1 MSVKENSRLRLL
13 ERPDIF
19 RAGICPSCVRGRRC
33 GWGMEVEATRD
44 NIFHVFLLIKARF
57 MAIPSLSAP
66 RPEQFSALY
75 APIAAEL
82 QEVERR
88 LRAELQSRDPFVD
101 ELVRYGCL
109 LGGKRLRPAL
119 LLLTA
124 QAIGGRVT
132 SEQITLATV
141 VEMIHTA
148 TLVHDDVLD
157 DARMRR
163 HLATV
168 NARWDDETSVL
179 LGDFLFTHAFYL
191 ASTLDSVVGCR
202 LIGRATNLVCEGE
215 LRQKGTRGRFDLSEE
230 EYFEIIDAKTAALT
244 GVSCQLGAL
253 FSGAD
258 ALLVQEMEQFGR
270 ELGIAFQITDD
281 LLDVLGE
288 ESVTGKSLGSDLAQ
302 QKPTLP
308 VLLGLTRAEPTQR
321 QQLLAWLQ
329 EPQAANGSVKRL
341 LEELGAIEETRR
353 QAREFARRAE
363 RRLEHL
369 APSPAREVLAALCE
383 LVVSRPM

>member
-1 MSVKENSRLRLL
+1 MVEAS
-13 ERPDIF
+13 RPDVL
-19 RAGICPSCVRGRRC
+19 AS
-33 GWGMEVEATRD
+33 
-44 NIFHVFLLIKARF
+44 
-57 MAIPSLSAP
+57 
-66 RPEQFSALY
+66 LY
-75 APIAAEL
+75 APIAA
-82 QEVERR
+82 QIAEVERR
-88 LRAELQSRDPFVD
+88 LRAELRSHDPFVD

-124 QAIGGRVT
+124 QALGGRVT
-132 SEQITLATV
+132 PEQITLATV

-168 NARWDDETSVL
+168 NVRWDNEASVL

-191 ASTLDSVVGCR
+191 ASTLDSVIGCR

-230 EYFEIIDAKTAALT
+230 EYLEIIAAKTAALT
-244 GVSCQLGAL
+244 AVSCELGAL
-253 FSGAD
+253 TSGAEEP
-258 ALLVQEMEQFGR
+258 LVREMEQFGR
-270 ELGIAFQITDD
+270 DLGIAFQIADD

-288 ESVTGKSLGSDLAQ
+288 EQVTGKSLGTDLEK

-308 VLLGLTRAEPTQR
+308 VLRGLARAEPPER
-321 QQLLAWLQ
+321 Q
-329 EPQAANGSVKRL
+329 RL
-341 LEELGAIEETRR
+341 LDLLNAPQGSNGALVDSLRRLGAIEETRQ
-353 QAREFARRAE
+353 QAEAYARRAR
-363 RRLEHL
+363 RRLEQL
-369 APSPAREVLAALCE
+369 PPSPARDVLTMLSE
-383 LVVSRPM
+383 FVVNRPM